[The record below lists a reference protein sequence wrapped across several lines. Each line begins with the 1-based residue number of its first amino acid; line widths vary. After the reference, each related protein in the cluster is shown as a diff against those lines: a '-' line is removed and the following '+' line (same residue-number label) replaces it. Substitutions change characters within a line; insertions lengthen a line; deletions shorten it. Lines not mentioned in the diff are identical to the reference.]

1 MMYKRVFNGCWSDRR
16 RISTVLMSVKGNLK
30 TYFKTGYLLQVTA
43 VFVRN
48 DKDGDGK
55 LSKEEFKEMMC
66 RDKKV
71 QEN

>member
-1 MMYKRVFNGCWSDRR
+1 MNVGQKCYNFSHVCIRKFKNKDM
-16 RISTVLMSVKGNLK
+16 STQDI
-30 TYFKTGYLLQVTA
+30 LQVTA

-66 RDKKV
+66 REKKI
-71 QEN
+71 QDN